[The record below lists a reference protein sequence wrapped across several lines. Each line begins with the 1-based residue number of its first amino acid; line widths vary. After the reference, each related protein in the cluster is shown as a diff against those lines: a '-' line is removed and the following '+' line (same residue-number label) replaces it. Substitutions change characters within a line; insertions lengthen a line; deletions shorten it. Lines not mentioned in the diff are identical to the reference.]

1 MKVLSWDIGIKNLS
15 YCLLSNKTD
24 EENNKTDEENNKIV
38 NYANTVEIL
47 DWDVI
52 NLDDPII
59 ICSGCFKNGNKCNR
73 KAIMINKNIGYCKSH
88 YKNIEDKKNFKE
100 LKKKKRKVDLLE
112 IGKKLIIELDD
123 HFKHIEDIDEIL
135 LENQPSLKNPTMK
148 SIQMII
154 YSYFLINRYVPNLSN
169 NISMIS
175 ATQKNKFCNNYSK
188 DNDNIIKP
196 TTKSS
201 YNNAKKLAILVT
213 KDILNNNYNKNHIDF
228 FEKHKKKDDLADSYL
243 QGIQYLEKK

>member
-1 MKVLSWDIGIKNLS
+1 MDKVVLAIPTYVSISAVLFQQWMNVAKWCGKN
-15 YCLLSNKTD
+15 N
-24 EENNKTDEENNKIV
+24 I
-38 NYANTVEIL
+38 EIL
-47 DWDVI
+47 DWDII
-52 NLDDPII
+52 NLDEPII
-59 ICSGCFKNGNKCNR
+59 LCNGCFKNGNKCNR
-73 KAIMINKNIGYCKSH
+73 KAFIIKKDIGYCKTH
-88 YKNIEDKKNFKE
+88 FKDVNDKKQFKE

-112 IGKKLIIELDD
+112 IGNKLIIELDN
-123 HFKHIEDIDEIL
+123 HFKDIKDIDEIL

-188 DNDNIIKP
+188 DNNNIIKP

-243 QGIQYLEKK
+243 QGLQYLEKNDTQCFKSI